1 MEDQMNDTDTPEYNH
16 PPDGPN
22 DITPA
27 DEVYRLGEEVVIVH
41 GPGSETRVDAD
52 DFYGES

>member
-1 MEDQMNDTDTPEYNH
+1 MDETNTPDYSH

-52 DFYGES
+52 DFYDET